1 MEFDIIPSALVHK
14 VRAMIVFICDS
25 LFSEKV
31 LFSSLLNIGFL
42 KIIKIGVE
50 INISQ

>member
-25 LFSEKV
+25 LFSV